1 MPCKHQTRIA
11 AEQCCQRIL
20 RPANL
25 QKKPTLPPTH
35 PQHAPGWAWR
45 LHRRGLAAVEAG
57 LKGFKEGAVCMLEK
71 IGELCHLRGA
81 ERAAAVVGH
90 QRQVVREDP

>member
-1 MPCKHQTRIA
+1 M
-11 AEQCCQRIL
+11 L
-20 RPANL
+20 PAHT
-25 QKKPTLPPTH
+25 QASKPAKKTTLPPTLPPTH